1 MKKALTSFLV
11 FIYSVLSIINFLLIK
26 RFYDIMQYIP
36 LTIMIAEWGLVTILT
51 IICIVLIQKGNF
63 DD

>member
-1 MKKALTSFLV
+1 MKKALTFFLV
-11 FIYSVLSIINFLLIK
+11 CIYTVLSIINFLLIK

-36 LTIMIAEWGLVTILT
+36 LTIIIAEWTLVTILT
-51 IICIVLIQKGNF
+51 IICIVLILKGDF

>member
-36 LTIMIAEWGLVTILT
+36 LTIMIAEWALVTILT
-51 IICIVLIQKGNF
+51 IICIVLIQKGDF

>member
-1 MKKALTSFLV
+1 MKKALTSFLA

-36 LTIMIAEWGLVTILT
+36 LTIMIAEWALVTILT
-51 IICIVLIQKGNF
+51 IICIVLIQKGDF

>member
-1 MKKALTSFLV
+1 MKKALTYFLV

-36 LTIMIAEWGLVTILT
+36 LTIMIAEWALVTILT
-51 IICIVLIQKGNF
+51 IICIVLIQKGDF

>member
-26 RFYDIMQYIP
+26 RFYDIMQYVP
-36 LTIMIAEWGLVTILT
+36 LTIMIAEWALVTILT
-51 IICIVLIQKGNF
+51 IICIVLIQKGDF

>member
-26 RFYDIMQYIP
+26 RFYDIMQHIP
-36 LTIMIAEWGLVTILT
+36 LTIMIAEWALVTILT
-51 IICIVLIQKGNF
+51 IICIVLILKGDF